1 MFKKIKKLFG
11 YPKHRL
17 TILCPFH
24 VESTP
29 SCLVDLKKQTLECVG
44 CGKQVNLK
52 DLTEKEREVI
62 SLKCAIAKDI
72 ESILSK

>member
-1 MFKKIKKLFG
+1 MVEIAKLAGLVAHSWF
-11 YPKHRL
+11 RL
-17 TILCPFH
+17 EIFFWSLIG
-24 VESTP
+24 S
-29 SCLVDLKKQTLECVG
+29 LVDLKKQTLECVG